1 MQIQKLEDYLQIIIF
16 DRSKTPVEPTP
27 MGRKVLQYAQKVMGA
42 ANELEELGKSLRG
55 EVSGEFILAIIPTLA
70 PYILPLFVNKFL
82 DKYPDVELKI
92 YEYQTDEII
101 RFLREG
107 KIDGAILATPLE
119 EKDINE
125 RPLFLEPFSVFFSP
139 GHSLLKKKQI
149 EKKDLEIKDA
159 WLLKEGHCMRA
170 QALSLCKVTKDKS
183 GRQLF
188 FEAGSMETLINMVKS
203 SSGFTILPYLTC
215 ETLSEKDKKLLREFK
230 GEIPTREI
238 SFVTGPLSMKSS
250 IEKALVEV
258 FEENLPA
265 ALRKAPK
272 RSEILSIN

>member
-1 MQIQKLEDYLQIIIF
+1 
-16 DRSKTPVEPTP
+16 
-27 MGRKVLQYAQKVMGA
+27 
-42 ANELEELGKSLRG
+42 
-55 EVSGEFILAIIPTLA
+55 
-70 PYILPLFVNKFL
+70 
-82 DKYPDVELKI
+82 
-92 YEYQTDEII
+92 
-101 RFLREG
+101 
-107 KIDGAILATPLE
+107 
-119 EKDINE
+119 
-125 RPLFLEPFSVFFSP
+125 
-139 GHSLLKKKQI
+139 
-149 EKKDLEIKDA
+149 
-159 WLLKEGHCMRA
+159 
-170 QALSLCKVTKDKS
+170 KVTKDKS